1 MPITIVEGTPTR
13 ETFDRCFNEAWEK
26 ISIERQR
33 VGDSELREALWSTLS
48 SFEAI
53 SYVLDGHTLGV
64 ASYSSIERGDESWM
78 WYRYPTFGCDA
89 NGSRSWF
96 YSEDFQRAS
105 YEFWSTKGHVGF
117 VVVANTASPAS
128 AAVRSIWGTYSGFY
142 TAPVERTPAE
152 VFEAPIA
159 QAMPAGTVVFE
170 SRLTPPTS

>member
-13 ETFDRCFNEAWEK
+13 ATFDRCFNEAWDR

-33 VGDSELREALWSTLS
+33 LGDSELRESLWSTLS

-64 ASYSSIERGDESWM
+64 ASYSTIERNGESWM

-96 YSEDFQRAS
+96 YTEDFQRACH
-105 YEFWSTKGHVGF
+105 EFWSTKGHVGF
-117 VVVANTASPAS
+117 VVVANSASPAA
-128 AAVRSIWGTYSGFY
+128 AAVRSIWGGHNGYWT
-142 TAPVERTPAE
+142 TAAERTPAE

-159 QAMPAGTVVFE
+159 QAVPAGAIVFE
-170 SRLTPPTS
+170 SRLIPPAS